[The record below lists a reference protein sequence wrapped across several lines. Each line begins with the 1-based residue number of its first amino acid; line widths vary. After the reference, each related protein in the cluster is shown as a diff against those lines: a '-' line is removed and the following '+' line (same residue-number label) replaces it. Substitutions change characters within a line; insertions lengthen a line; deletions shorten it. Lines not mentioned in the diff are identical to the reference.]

1 MIKIRIIKEARRA
14 AKLLFEE
21 CTDDGKGIIIQIN
34 KSSKG
39 SCEDC
44 AETNDFLDNS
54 PFKVYKFVFNS
65 DNGTL
70 TGKEDSAYARAAL
83 AAVKLHAKYD
93 GVASGNS
100 RVVVFRDFNEALV
113 GKVGA
118 AVTFPRG
125 LNDDKEK
132 GRFRDTVIWGSDT
145 TPSQRQFKVQFKPE
159 FSPCAKGRRKF
170 RRHWQNVA

>member
-1 MIKIRIIKEARRA
+1 MIKIRIIKETRRDD
-14 AKLLFEE
+14 KLLFEK
-21 CTDDGKGIIIQIN
+21 CTYDGKGIIIQIN

-70 TGKEDSAYARAAL
+70 TGKEDNAYVHAAL

-93 GVASGNS
+93 GAASGNS
-100 RVVVFRDFNEALV
+100 RVVVFRDFNEALAGEV
-113 GKVGA
+113 AA

-125 LNDDKEK
+125 LSDDKEK
-132 GRFRDTVIWGSDT
+132 RRFRDTVIWGSDT
-145 TPSQRQFKVQFKPE
+145 TPSLRQFEMQFKPE
-159 FSPCAKGRRKF
+159 FNPCARGRRKF